1 MRIKPGLENEAGLN
15 VFQSRYFG
23 VIITTYKRNSVTRNT
38 LIKSLLTGEDTM
50 TQRVAIILSAIL
62 TAFLLVVGGGVVAR
76 ISSNPQPAEAAPVA
90 TLVPASVPTGTP
102 APDINAQVEAL
113 IQERETQYRALI
125 QQANDR
131 LQAAYDQ
138 QAAAQAA
145 ASQAAPRTTTAAA
158 RPAAP
163 AAQPAAAP
171 AVAVSADAAAGIA
184 TAVAGG
190 NKTIVRAPELVLFGG
205 VIAYEVVF
213 KHGSI
218 YVDANSGQVLFNGT
232 VHNGNQ
238 TASAPPA
245 SNGDHESDHG
255 DD

>member
-1 MRIKPGLENEAGLN
+1 
-15 VFQSRYFG
+15 
-23 VIITTYKRNSVTRNT
+23 
-38 LIKSLLTGEDTM
+38 M
-50 TQRVAIILSAIL
+50 TQRVAIILSAVL

-76 ISSNPQPAEAAPVA
+76 ISSNPQPVEAAPVA
-90 TLVPASVPTGTP
+90 TPAVTSAPVGTPAPTGAL

-145 ASQAAPRTTTAAA
+145 ASQAAPRTTTVTA
-158 RPAAP
+158 RPAVP

-184 TAVAGG
+184 TTVAGG

-205 VIAYEVVF
+205 AIAYEVVF

-232 VHNGNQ
+232 VHSGNQ

-245 SNGDHESDHG
+245 SGGGDHESDHG